1 MTYDE
6 LEAEAQRAYQEAV
19 YLAESIQKQEF
30 RHESPD
36 WEVCATTEGV
46 ISQIDNMYAGVRSQR
61 DSARFDLKVAQER
74 IEELEADKNRL
85 DKINDDLADLIEH
98 LTKNYH
104 NERQNMIW
112 VYQELGLDGQHDI
125 RKALDKIKAIEAENK
140 ALREEAKRASRDL
153 TQLTLRHDLM
163 ERALS
168 EIYDHR
174 PYSAQCV
181 EIAKI
186 VLNKT

>member
-112 VYQELGLDGQHDI
+112 VYQKLGLSGQHEI
-125 RKALDKIKAIEAENK
+125 RSALDKIKANQAENK
-140 ALREEAKRASRDL
+140 ELKSLLDTAWSEGLDDYWVN
-153 TQLTLRHDLM
+153 HDGKKWQQRLK
-163 ERALS
+163 EL
-168 EIYDHR
+168 EII
-174 PYSAQCV
+174 P
-181 EIAKI
+181 EKWP
-186 VLNKT
+186 LKKGKNTN